1 MMMRNTKLQSILAL
15 SLTLMVGFVSGFA
28 TKSLLP
34 EIEPKTEEL
43 PAITFKSH
51 VPAYIQTWPA
61 SKYFSHF
68 GYPVSTFATFNS
80 LFDEIFNET
89 MHPIALPHSLFA
101 HSALALASSPDIDLK
116 QTNDHIQVVLSTPGL
131 KPEDVSV
138 SMQGNKLVIKGQHR
152 ESSTNGMREETFM
165 RTMDVPYDIDLSR
178 VRKQSDHG
186 VLKVTVP
193 RSVLSSADLPI

>member
-1 MMMRNTKLQSILAL
+1 
-15 SLTLMVGFVSGFA
+15 
-28 TKSLLP
+28 
-34 EIEPKTEEL
+34 
-43 PAITFKSH
+43 
-51 VPAYIQTWPA
+51 
-61 SKYFSHF
+61 
-68 GYPVSTFATFNS
+68 
-80 LFDEIFNET
+80 

-101 HSALALASSPDIDLK
+101 HSPLALASSPDIDLK
-116 QTNDHIQVVLSTPGL
+116 QTNDHIYIQVVLSTPGL

-152 ESSTNGMREETFM
+152 EQSANGMREETFM

-178 VRKQSDHG
+178 VRKQTVHG